1 MKLLTKIWVKKNIGQ
16 KKKIHNANVNINIL
30 KNNLIGN
37 ENESTEKVKFNLNS
51 EKKPKPKEKRC
62 MFFSN
67 MI

>member
-1 MKLLTKIWVKKNIGQ
+1 MKT
-16 KKKIHNANVNINIL
+16 HNANVNINIL

-67 MI
+67 MIKKEIEEPNIQKPLFV